1 MSNVSRMTDKV
12 VIDKCFLQGS
22 KKSHIRELAAS
33 RRLVISEALFFEL
46 LTSSEPGRSRCFA
59 KLPQT
64 DNPVDLVSHIG
75 TLMRIEI
82 DTQLPAGK
90 PSSHR
95 EELHFRLNPALLQP
109 DYQLPEQAQE
119 AVEEQAA
126 QLKSDVQLFIERAA
140 VVNSFFPD
148 LLIGSDARRE
158 EARAEAEKAI
168 AAPGA
173 LSEFYAGLKPPPGE
187 RPLPSASLV
196 NESWALYR
204 WLQVQFL
211 FAVDLY
217 VRYQGRVPQR
227 FGRATYEKLEHDV
240 LDAQILMLGCLE
252 GAIATREGK
261 IKRWWRLLCPDG
273 ALYE

>member
-1 MSNVSRMTDKV
+1 MSDAIVL
-12 VIDKCFLQGS
+12 DKCFLQGS
-22 KKSHIRELAAS
+22 KRSRIQELAAS
-33 RRLVISEALFFEL
+33 RRLVMSEALFYEL
-46 LTSSEPGRSRCFA
+46 LTSSEPGRSRCFS

-64 DNPVDLVSHIG
+64 DDPVDLVSHIG

-95 EELHFRLNPALLQP
+95 EELRFRLNPALFEP
-109 DYQLPEQAQE
+109 DYRLPEQAQE
-119 AVEEQAA
+119 AVEEQTA

-140 VVNSFFPD
+140 VVSSFFPD
-148 LLIGSDARRE
+148 LLNGSQTRRE
-158 EARAEAEKAI
+158 GARAEAEKAI
-168 AAPGA
+168 AASGA
-173 LSEFYAGLKPPPGE
+173 LSEFYAALEPPPGE

-204 WLQVQFL
+204 WLQVQLL

-217 VRYQGRVPQR
+217 VRYQGRMPPR
-227 FGRATYEKLEHDV
+227 FGRVTYEKLEHDV
-240 LDAQILMLGCLE
+240 LDAQVLMLGCLE
-252 GAIATREGK
+252 GAIATRERK
-261 IKRWWRLLCPDG
+261 LKRWWRLLCPDG

>member
-1 MSNVSRMTDKV
+1 MSDAVVLDKS
-12 VIDKCFLQGS
+12 FLQGS
-22 KKSHIRELAAS
+22 KKSHIQELAAS
-33 RRLVISEALFFEL
+33 RRLVMSDALFYEL
-46 LTSSEPGRSRCFA
+46 LTSSEPGRSRCFS

-75 TLMRIEI
+75 TLMRIEL

-95 EELHFRLNPALLQP
+95 EQLRFRLNPALLQL

-119 AVEEQAA
+119 AVEEQTA

-140 VVNSFFPD
+140 IMNSFFPD
-148 LLIGSDARRE
+148 LLNGSHARRE
-158 EARAEAEKAI
+158 GARAEAENAI

-173 LSEFYAGLKPPPGE
+173 LSEFYAALEPPLGE

-211 FAVDLY
+211 FAIDVY
-217 VRYQGRVPQR
+217 IRYQGRIPQS
-227 FGRATYEKLEHDV
+227 FGPVTYEKLEHDV

-252 GAIATREGK
+252 GAIATQERK
-261 IKRWWRLLCPDG
+261 LKRWWRLLCPDG
-273 ALYE
+273 VLYD